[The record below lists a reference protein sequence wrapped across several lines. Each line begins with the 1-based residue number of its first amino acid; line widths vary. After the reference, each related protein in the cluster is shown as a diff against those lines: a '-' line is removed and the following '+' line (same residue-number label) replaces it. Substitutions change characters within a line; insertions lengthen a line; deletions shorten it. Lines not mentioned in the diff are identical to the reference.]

1 MKLLILL
8 TILTF
13 VGLVLVVYDPAK
25 PYWARV
31 GYEMDRTLNPCKYTQ
46 CAYTAKEISP

>member
-1 MKLLILL
+1 MKMLIFV

-13 VGLVLVVYDPAK
+13 GGLFLVANDPSK
-25 PYWARV
+25 EYWARV

-46 CAYTAKEISP
+46 CAHTATEISP